1 MSKCITTMEA
11 KPNTPCQM
19 DEETLEELFCVL
31 MRVKEGVLAGTVR
44 WPDWSESDKVTR
56 VSEEDLEEDERDS
69 GKGPTEDSGEDT
81 EATEPEEWDKD
92 PTTFFSRKLQNP
104 RRQRL

>member
-1 MSKCITTMEA
+1 MTDLE
-11 KPNTPCQM
+11 M

-44 WPDWSESDKVTR
+44 WPAEPQTVHQ
-56 VSEEDLEEDERDS
+56 SEEDPEEDEQRPTKS
-69 GKGPTEDSGEDT
+69 GGEDT
-81 EATEPEEWDKD
+81 EADNEAEPEEWDKD

-104 RRQRL
+104 RRQRH